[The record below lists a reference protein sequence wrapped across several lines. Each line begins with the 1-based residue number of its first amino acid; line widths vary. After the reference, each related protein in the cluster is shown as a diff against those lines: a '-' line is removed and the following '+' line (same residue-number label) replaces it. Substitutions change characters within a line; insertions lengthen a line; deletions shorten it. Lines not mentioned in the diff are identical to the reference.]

1 MSVRLN
7 MLLALAVLLT
17 AGGMPLH
24 AEAPAAEDRPERLA
38 NLARDFYLAAEDGN
52 RQLAYAVLLRIEEMA
67 SSDDLRALGN
77 PDGWDRVDRAVAA
90 ARRALSRGREPGVW
104 QEEAARL
111 LLAVD
116 ALAPVR
122 EPLWL
127 EYGRLIR
134 DDLDRMR
141 RAWQRGGKEGAAA
154 AAVSLRLMKERA
166 ERLEAAAALERP
178 LPSVR
183 RLLDRIRY
191 AERLLAAAETGAANR
206 DWIEDSFRGIEQAA
220 DELFGP
226 SAARTSAYAADKP
239 PAAWIAAL
247 AAVLCVGLGYA
258 GYRKYR
264 QDRWGIT
271 PVKRP

>member
-122 EPLWL
+122 EPLVARIRQAHPRRSRPDAPGL
-127 EYGRLIR
+127 AARRQGR
-134 DDLDRMR
+134 R
-141 RAWQRGGKEGAAA
+141 RRGGRVAPPHEGAG
-154 AAVSLRLMKERA
+154 
-166 ERLEAAAALERP
+166 
-178 LPSVR
+178 
-183 RLLDRIRY
+183 
-191 AERLLAAAETGAANR
+191 GAA
-206 DWIEDSFRGIEQAA
+206 
-220 DELFGP
+220 
-226 SAARTSAYAADKP
+226 
-239 PAAWIAAL
+239 
-247 AAVLCVGLGYA
+247 
-258 GYRKYR
+258 
-264 QDRWGIT
+264 
-271 PVKRP
+271 